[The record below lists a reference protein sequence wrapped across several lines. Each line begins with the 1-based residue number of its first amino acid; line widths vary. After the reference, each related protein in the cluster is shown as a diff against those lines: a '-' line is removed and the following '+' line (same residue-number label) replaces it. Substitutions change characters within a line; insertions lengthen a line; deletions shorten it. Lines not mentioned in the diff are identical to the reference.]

1 MYGLHIIRDIG
12 YWRLNVHF
20 KILLLDLGTSLTEY
34 QKKISTTAETF
45 LNKIILHSGGNI
57 MTEKGQL
64 GNKTVEILEVL
75 PPTQER
81 HWETSVWSWINL
93 CGVLG
98 TYLSLKSWFLRTKF
112 QRFKPGQ
119 CWGVSDLTWCCSL
132 EIQVPEIRY
141 DDCFSCTLNVAK
153 PRKIQ
158 RVPSRAELVW
168 SWFSDLL
175 YLKGSRRKYIFFK
188 NYIFDTF

>member
-112 QRFKPGQ
+112 QRFKPRAVLR
-119 CWGVSDLTWCCSL
+119 CIRLDLMLLTGNPSAWDQVWWLFFMHTKCSKTKKNTESTKQSRTGL
-132 EIQVPEIRY
+132 ELILRLAL
-141 DDCFSCTLNVAK
+141 S
-153 PRKIQ
+153 
-158 RVPSRAELVW
+158 
-168 SWFSDLL
+168 
-175 YLKGSRRKYIFFK
+175 
-188 NYIFDTF
+188 